1 MIDVGRILC
10 LLGVLPLLLLGC
22 PAAPP
27 LDDDDDDNDDSA
39 GDDDAGDDDSGSPEY
54 YGPENSWWH
63 ALLDDVPSGLA
74 GTGLS
79 NGDIANNF
87 TLVDQFGDEV
97 ELYQFY
103 GQVIV
108 LDVFAEW

>member
-1 MIDVGRILC
+1 MTRWMFRLA
-10 LLGVLPLLLLGC
+10 LLAGLAFAFGGC
-22 PAAPP
+22 PATG
-27 LDDDDDDNDDSA
+27 DDDDNDDA
-39 GDDDAGDDDSGSPEY
+39 GDDDTTAEPQP

-63 ALLDDVPSGLA
+63 ALADDVPADLA
-74 GTGLS
+74 GTGWTT
-79 NGDIANNF
+79 GAVANNF

-108 LDVFAEW
+108 IDLFAYW